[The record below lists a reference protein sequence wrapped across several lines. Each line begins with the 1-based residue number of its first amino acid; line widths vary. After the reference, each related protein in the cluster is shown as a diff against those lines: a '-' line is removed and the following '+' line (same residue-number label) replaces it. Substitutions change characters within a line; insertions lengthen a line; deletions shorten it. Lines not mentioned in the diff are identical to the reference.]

1 MKRLFFSL
9 YSALIATIIFFVFAA
24 HWVNTY
30 LLIDVDN
37 IIEAKNF
44 EAEIELLEQL
54 TPYISKQHINKKL
67 LRIAE
72 LNQIIITEIEY
83 NKIPNFVQ
91 SNLKKQKVW
100 VDDNDLAYFWAFK
113 PKQYFSISENEQ
125 HELVKVDIM
134 IEYATICLM
143 LALLAAMSFIWM
155 KFLGNKL
162 KYLEQATEKFGEGNF
177 SVRAPISANLAVGNL
192 NLRFNTMA
200 SKIESLLSSHKQLS
214 HNIAH
219 ELRTPIF
226 KMQMQLELLD
236 ANATPKQQK
245 YILGIEEDLFNLQDL
260 VDELLQYAQ
269 AERAELTIKFQN
281 FELNN
286 VITDV
291 IGDLLPNTNQS
302 ISFKH
307 DTSVNTLITA
317 DKNLIRRVIKNL
329 IHNAIKYG
337 DSLIEVSVSTYEENV
352 FVYIDDNGPGINDSQ
367 LNKIFDPFYQ
377 VDSNHQGYGLGLSL
391 AKQITK
397 LHCGELRYEPSLLGG
412 ARFIIKLPLNL

>member
-245 YILGIEEDLFNLQDL
+245 YISGIEEDLFNLQDL

-307 DTSVNTLITA
+307 DASVNTLITA

-397 LHCGELRYEPSLLGG
+397 LHCGELRYEPSWLGG